1 MSDLLEG
8 LGTASEGGL
17 FARALEPDSGARKPH
32 PDQPQTCLN
41 CGTELAGAYCHA
53 CGQKGHLHRTIGAF
67 MHDLLH
73 GALHFEGK
81 LWRTL
86 PMLVFKPGKLTR
98 RYIDGERARFVS
110 PMALFLF
117 GVFLMFAVFQVV
129 GVTTPTNIEPDQ
141 IVDEGLG
148 VARAEAQENAEE
160 TESRLEA
167 SDLSAEERDGLE
179 RQLAVL
185 EAFLAANPAP
195 EAPVSDES
203 VSSDFI
209 EGVPAGLEGEGA
221 PDASDTF
228 APDAKPTPEVS
239 INHLLAG
246 VSEQPTGV
254 GWLDNVIGKWRDN
267 PGLMLYKLQ
276 ANAYKFSWLLIP
288 ISVPFVWLTFAWRRR
303 FKAYDHAIFV
313 TYSLSF
319 VTLLFI
325 TTSILGTV
333 GLPSTL
339 ITLGTVLI
347 VPIHLYKQ
355 LRHAYE
361 IGRFSAF
368 WRLLVISG
376 FIWIAV
382 ILFLQVL
389 FLLGA
394 F

>member
-185 EAFLAANPAP
+185 EAFLAANSAPA
-195 EAPVSDES
+195 APVSDES
-203 VSSDFI
+203 ASSDFI

-221 PDASDTF
+221 ADASDTQ
-228 APDAKPTPEVS
+228 AADAKPTPEVS

-254 GWLDNVIGKWRDN
+254 DWLDNVIGKWRDN